1 MNTVTSRGREVR
13 PAAKVILYDEDRNLV
28 IVESAKSGI
37 YNLPGGGIDP
47 RESPVEA
54 ALRELEEEIGL
65 KESNLANL
73 ALRTTVS
80 GLVPLGRREM
90 MLHWTVF
97 EAGLTVPVSEIVI
110 PDESEIKN
118 VHCLEPSA
126 FAAHD
131 RKSDL
136 AHQALIKTGYLDA

>member
-13 PAAKVILYDEDRNLV
+13 PAAKVILYDEDKNV
-28 IVESAKSGI
+28 IIVESAKSGR

-47 RESPVEA
+47 KESPVEA
-54 ALRELEEEIGL
+54 ALRELDEEIGL
-65 KESNLANL
+65 KESYLANL

-80 GLVPLGRREM
+80 GPVSFGKREL

-97 EAGLTVPVSEIVI
+97 EAGLTVPVSELVI
-110 PDESEIKN
+110 PHKSEIKN
-118 VHCLEPSA
+118 IHCLEPRA

-131 RKSDL
+131 NKSDL
-136 AHQALIKTGYLDA
+136 AHQALIKTGYLVA